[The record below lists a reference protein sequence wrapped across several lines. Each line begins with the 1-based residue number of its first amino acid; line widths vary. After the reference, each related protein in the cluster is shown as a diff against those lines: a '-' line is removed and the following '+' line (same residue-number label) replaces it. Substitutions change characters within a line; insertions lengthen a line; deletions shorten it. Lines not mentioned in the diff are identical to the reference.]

1 MRFRLRTTL
10 LFAACVMLADV
21 AAARAGEV
29 RLWSRV
35 SGFSR
40 FCPPP
45 EQERVPL
52 SPMPVSGARAP
63 GGGRA
68 LSLFLRA
75 YSYAPFTRNAQRPG
89 IPLPSPLRT
98 SGVPD
103 GLFFANYTEAEL
115 VAAVYAE
122 TGGLFP
128 RQVRDGSVYDAT
140 TWADDFDAGSVYDLR
155 CARRMVAEARKSN
168 KRTHL
173 RARPPASDRL
183 ATRAW
188 LACAEAAGDALRREV
203 YPIEP
208 GERLHFFIRQD
219 GEGAQKAPYLDG
231 YEPVVSYGPF
241 VNVGGGDVPAGAA
254 TYLDFY
260 VLPARGR

>member
-52 SPMPVSGARAP
+52 SPMTVAGARAP

-75 YSYAPFTRNAQRPG
+75 YSFAPFTRNVQRPG
-89 IPLPSPLRT
+89 VPQLYPARPS
-98 SGVPD
+98 VAPD
-103 GLFFANYTEAEL
+103 GPFFANYTEEEL
-115 VAAVYAE
+115 VCAVYAE

-128 RQVRDGSVYDAT
+128 RRIAEGSIYDAA

-188 LACAEAAGDALRREV
+188 LACEQASKDAMLREV

-219 GEGAQKAPYLDG
+219 GEGAQKAPYLYG